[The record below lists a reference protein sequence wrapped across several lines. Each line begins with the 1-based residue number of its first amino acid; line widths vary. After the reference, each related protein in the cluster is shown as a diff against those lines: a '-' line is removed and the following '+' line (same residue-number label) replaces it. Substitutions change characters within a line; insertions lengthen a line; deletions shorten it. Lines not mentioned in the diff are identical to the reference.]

1 MLSGLSELISDPRT
15 EVRNCALEVL
25 FDLLKERGHNFSGP
39 FWKSVFH
46 RILFPI
52 FEDVRREFSYEGK
65 LESKNIWFRETCI
78 VSLRLICDLFSSYY
92 KVCWVYLALFN
103 FFTVYI
109 EYLMFFL

>member
-1 MLSGLSELISDPRT
+1 MIEEGRGRDQEVAEHYWFPMLSGLSELISDPRT

-39 FWKSVFH
+39 FWESVFH

-52 FEDVRREFSYEGK
+52 FEDVRRDSYVEK
-65 LESKNIWFRETCI
+65 MELKNQWLRETCI

-92 KVCWVYLALFN
+92 KVC
-103 FFTVYI
+103 
-109 EYLMFFL
+109 